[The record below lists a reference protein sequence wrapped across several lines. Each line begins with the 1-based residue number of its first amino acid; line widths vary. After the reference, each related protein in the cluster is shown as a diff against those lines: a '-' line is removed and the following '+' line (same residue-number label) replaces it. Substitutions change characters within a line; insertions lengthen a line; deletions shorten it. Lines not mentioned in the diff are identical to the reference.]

1 MKKLKYDKKLSY
13 RGNLKLDVMDYTSV
27 CPSSRTVYLAG
38 SGNKQPSEC
47 ARVLISLFGRTKHP
61 KDKWGLELKPY
72 LAEIERAEQEAK
84 ERAEREAKQ
93 LKKAKKESR

>member
-1 MKKLKYDKKLSY
+1 MVMKKLKYDKKLSY
-13 RGNLKLDVMDYTSV
+13 RENLKLDVMDYTSV

-72 LAEIERAEQEAK
+72 LAEIERTEQEAQK
-84 ERAEREAKQ
+84 G
-93 LKKAKKESR
+93 